1 MLSGIGISGRI
12 LHYNLLDLSFEHTK
26 EWHRYYYADFSDLW
40 GALQIFQ
47 QSNNGSKLFF
57 FFCPKVFSAWN
68 EYFIADTVVV
78 RNVECILIFNF

>member
-1 MLSGIGISGRI
+1 MLSGIGMSGRI

-26 EWHRYYYADFSDLW
+26 EWQQHAASSDLW

-47 QSNNGSKLFF
+47 QSNNRSKLFLSF
-57 FFCPKVFSAWN
+57 FAQRYFSARD
-68 EYFIADTVVV
+68 EYFIAETVVV